1 VSERPD
7 TAGVTQKARAEL
19 TAKDTPNGTVADYV
33 KSVLEH
39 ETDLAVQFAGEHDK
53 LMVLAKDRDEWKE
66 RCKGALDYDDTLKW
80 RSRISRLPSPKPR
93 RSSNAHLF
101 LLSCFWHPDSWHHH
115 TRLSARKMLNLVLFL
130 FRSM

>member
-39 ETDLAVQFAGEHDK
+39 ETDLTVQFAGEHDK

-66 RCKGALDYDDTLKW
+66 RCKGALDYDDTLKMEIEDLKVAV
-80 RSRISRLPSPKPR
+80 SKAKAFIANS
-93 RSSNAHLF
+93 
-101 LLSCFWHPDSWHHH
+101 
-115 TRLSARKMLNLVLFL
+115 V
-130 FRSM
+130 